1 MSALNGKN
9 YQKAYVNNPSERPN
23 VGDYGGSVKII
34 LDSSDAGIAADTI
47 KIGKLP
53 KGAKV
58 LKINSIGLGSGGSF
72 NVAPMDLMSAETDV
86 IVTVGTSPSLPISA
100 WVEYVVV

>member
-1 MSALNGKN
+1 MAALNGKN
-9 YQKAYVNNPSERPN
+9 YQKAYVNSPSERPN
-23 VGDYGGSVKII
+23 VGEYGGSVKIL

-58 LKINSIGLGSGGSF
+58 LSVNSVGLGTGGSF
-72 NVAPMDLMSAETDV
+72 NVAPMDLTSAETEV
-86 IVTVGTSPSLPISA
+86 IVTVGTTPSLPISA